1 MSVAERIGTK
11 PSWAAAVLVG
21 LLVAASVACAGS
33 PAAPGDSTVQPVVE
47 TDGDPGPQPTVDP
60 ALDTDQFDLP
70 GVLVQYDYEPTHP
83 PLESLQPFGRVPP
96 FTMLEDGTLIYVD
109 DGRRYDERR
118 VMEVRLSRDD
128 ADALVQQVLD
138 LGFERLGNHADQC
151 EDSGDGTRACLADS
165 SYTVLRVRLPSG
177 EPRQVR
183 IYANFGSDP
192 QALEAIRSLLS
203 GYSHPDARPYVPAK
217 ATLFIR
223 PIAAE
228 ELEARLLWLND
239 RQDAEEVTV
248 LQWELDP
255 AWLEAGDGTGRQ
267 WARVVDGDALASL
280 LATVPSNVG
289 EFFFQRDGEAYQ
301 TTLVPWLPSVDYTTD
316 VAAYRYS
323 FETGVVGGD
332 PD

>member
-33 PAAPGDSTVQPVVE
+33 PAAPGDSTVQPDVE
-47 TDGDPGPQPTVDP
+47 TDGSPEPQPTVDP
-60 ALDTDQFDLP
+60 TLDTDQFDLP
-70 GVLVQYDYEPTHP
+70 GVLVQYDYEPTFSTQ
-83 PLESLQPFGRVPP
+83 ESRQPFGRVPP

-118 VMEVRLSRDD
+118 VMEVRLSGDD
-128 ADALVQQVLD
+128 ADALIQQVLD
-138 LGFERLGNHADQC
+138 LGFERLGNYAEQC
-151 EDSGDGTRACLADS
+151 EDLGDGAKQCITHA

-183 IYANFGSDP
+183 IYANFGRDP
-192 QALEAIRSLLS
+192 QALKAIRSLLS

-223 PIAAE
+223 PIAVE

-239 RQDAEEVTV
+239 RRNAEDVTV

-289 EFFFQRDGEAYQ
+289 DFFFQRQGEAYH

-316 VAAYRYS
+316 VAAYR
-323 FETGVVGGD
+323 
-332 PD
+332 